1 MTVYNITNLQ
11 ITCSCVTA
19 IGFMLNCGMIVLLHN
34 FNLSS
39 RLTLTL
45 LRIQSVAD
53 AASCFFSILACTT
66 QHGMTGNFVV
76 DWIFCRFWDS
86 QLFYW
91 IPVIVSTSNLVWM
104 TVDRL
109 WATVYAVT
117 YKRNLCR
124 YLIFCA
130 VIGFLYIAFL
140 IIPVVTLVD
149 FGNGTCQ
156 PMSIVKTS
164 AAFYSNYV
172 HTYIWM
178 VTYYFLPSILMVCV
192 HVRVLL
198 FMRRVNRRNGA
209 ADTEEQDRENRL
221 LRPFTTCTVA
231 FAIGLSLAHAYGTYY
246 YVIKIENTLFYQPN
260 TPDQLLSVFL
270 TTLNCCVHPII
281 LVSTLPQLRQEFTA
295 LAQQC
300 VLLCNRNC
308 IGSRY
313 AVNPVT

>member
-1 MTVYNITNLQ
+1 MATYNITNMK
-11 ITCSCVTA
+11 ITYTCVTSV
-19 IGFMLNCGMIVLLHN
+19 GFLLNCAMILLLRH
-34 FNLSS
+34 FKLSS
-39 RLTLTL
+39 RLTLIL

-66 QHGMTGNFVV
+66 QHGMTGNVV
-76 DWIFCRFWDS
+76 ADWIYCRFWDS

-91 IPVIVSTSNLVWM
+91 IPVMVSTSNLVWM

-117 YKRNLCR
+117 YKRNTRR
-124 YLIFCA
+124 YLILST
-130 VIGFLYIAFL
+130 VIGVLYIAFL

-149 FGNGTCQ
+149 SRNGTCQ
-156 PMSIVKTS
+156 PMSTVTTS

-172 HTYIWM
+172 HPYIWM
-178 VTYYFLPSILMVCV
+178 ITYYFLPSILMACV

-198 FMRRVNRRNGA
+198 FMRHVNRRNGA
-209 ADTEEQDRENRL
+209 ADAEEQDRENRL
-221 LRPFTTCTVA
+221 LRPFTICTAA

-246 YVIKIENTLFYQPN
+246 YVIQIENTLFYQPN
-260 TPDQLLSVFL
+260 TPSQLLSVFL

-295 LAQQC
+295 LAHQSLRLFIQK
-300 VLLCNRNC
+300 C
-308 IGSRY
+308 I
-313 AVNPVT
+313 ALKHATNPP